1 MASCVYGGKRA
12 QGYGDIGPDIVF
24 PLSVCNQRVHVVA
37 ELISGVMFAKVMD
50 VERGNCARLGRRGIR
65 TAWNP
70 VCKHGNGETAR
81 LPPPESKFFKRFST
95 RIVTQ
100 GITIPPASEM

>member
-70 VCKHGNGETAR
+70 VCKHGNGELLASPLQNQSFSNVFR
-81 LPPPESKFFKRFST
+81 RES
-95 RIVTQ
+95 
-100 GITIPPASEM
+100 